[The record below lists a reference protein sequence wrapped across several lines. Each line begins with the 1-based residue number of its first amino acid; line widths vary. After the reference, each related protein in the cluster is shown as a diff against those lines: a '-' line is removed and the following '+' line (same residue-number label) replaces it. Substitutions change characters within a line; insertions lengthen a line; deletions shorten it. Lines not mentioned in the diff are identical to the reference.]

1 MNINISIPV
10 SINEE
15 NLFKYNPNNEYYNN
29 ICFPFTTDKG
39 TDIILI
45 DRKKI

>member
-1 MNINISIPV
+1 MNIDIYIPL

-29 ICFPFTTDKG
+29 ICFSFTTDKG
-39 TDIILI
+39 TDIVLNF
-45 DRKKI
+45 KW